1 MSRTEWLTCRALA
14 LDDTDGFVAASE
26 RNYRR
31 ARLDEEVVVRQRQRR
46 NPYRKGVSEPPATYH
61 PDRCRAIG
69 SSSRAAAGR
78 C

>member
-31 ARLDEEVVVRQRQRR
+31 ARLDEEVDHPAAAARATPTAGGSASRR
-46 NPYRKGVSEPPATYH
+46 PAT
-61 PDRCRAIG
+61 PGSWPGDG
-69 SSSRAAAGR
+69 SSSPAAAGR